1 MARRLDAGLE
11 IQHRD
16 AARSAALPMQVLF
29 AWPVRSWLVL
39 LQAAIVVVLL
49 MGCQEEPPP
58 VPRYITETSYLA
70 PEAAAT
76 TVAIAPEA
84 VAGTSTPAAGTATGT
99 PALTQATSPI
109 TPTPTPTQTPFEE
122 INFTGV
128 ITLTN
133 LPSQVQVVF
142 SLRDEEGHAIVL
154 SSDEIDEAARV
165 YEREQG
171 EIEWG
176 DWEEIDYTETS
187 FFVHTAENFRLE
199 VVFVLDFTNSMA
211 QATLPDGR
219 SGIDAM
225 VAAFESA
232 VLALP
237 GAHRIGV
244 VEFHDR
250 NVEPSVLSPLTI
262 SRESVLASVRQFSQS
277 GFDHGSSRVWDSL
290 VAGSDLLSGDDD
302 IVRALVFLSDGRD
315 TSSENGRE
323 DAAWYAAGRKVQLYA
338 LGVGE
343 IYEEAGLRDAALQ
356 TGGSYYRAQ
365 QVAGLEDQ
373 LKILVDDL
381 RGQYKISYITLR
393 RTGMYQARINLE
405 LRGAEGTFETEWFDV
420 ARFYGPDDRGVAQ
433 SDPASIDRALGQATL
448 FMRAMHVPRNIDR
461 VRFKLETSKPVTV
474 EAVSGEDG
482 GLVDGWT
489 LSGPDA
495 EGYYESSSGEPI
507 EFGNF
512 GPLFRL
518 TVSDVTEERLSI
530 PVSFDNSIY
539 AGEKGFSHPLPI
551 TVGQHLWMYWADVYS
566 GKIQRAKLD
575 GSGVEDVVTRQ
586 PQPYGI
592 ALDSSSG
599 KIYWADVKTGN
610 IQRANLDGSEVEHLI
625 LGLDRPFGVALDVDA
640 GKMYWTTGGIA
651 IEVGRVGEWWFEVLE
666 GPTGGIQRA
675 NLDGSRVEDL
685 VIAGA
690 IAGEWPGNIAL
701 DVVGN
706 KMYWADAGKET
717 IRRANLDGSE
727 IEDLVTEGEWLDLVA
742 LDVAGGKMYWADRAL
757 GKIQRANLDGSEIED
772 LVTGLDFPSALALDV
787 AAGGM
792 YWADLGTSK
801 VQRASLDGSG
811 VIDIATGSAVP
822 IGIALELD

>member
-16 AARSAALPMQVLF
+16 AARSAALPMQVF
-29 AWPVRSWLVL
+29 AWPARSWLVL
-39 LQAAIVVVLL
+39 LQAAIVVALL
-49 MGCQEEPPP
+49 AGCQEEPQP
-58 VPRYITETSYLA
+58 VPRYITETPYLA

-290 VAGSDLLSGDDD
+290 VAGSDLFSGDDD

-489 LSGPDA
+489 LSGPDT

-651 IEVGRVGEWWFEVLE
+651 IEVGRVGEWWIEE
-666 GPTGGIQRA
+666 PRPGGIQRA
-675 NLDGSRVEDL
+675 NLDGSLVENL
-685 VIAGA
+685 STFESWLG
-690 IAGEWPGNIAL
+690 GIAL
-701 DVVGN
+701 DTSAR
-706 KMYWADAGKET
+706 KMYWTDIDKET
-717 IRRANLDGSE
+717 IRRANLDGSG

-787 AAGGM
+787 VAGGM

-811 VIDIATGSAVP
+811 IIDLATGSAVP